1 MWTTCKNRPHRDTTM
16 PHTVQAAVRCLFA
29 TLFLAFSATLC
40 AQETSHV
47 AVLESNGKIATFCVD
62 ISTTKKA
69 DPAQTALHALF
80 QTLLEQGVEGVD
92 DGTPLMKKNSPKW
105 KSNFLKADKPPYMSY
120 VKGIYTEGEPL
131 RNQAEAYESTVLVKV
146 NIEFLLRQMTTY
158 GVR

>member
-1 MWTTCKNRPHRDTTM
+1 MLMTGAKILLE
-16 PHTVQAAVRCLFA
+16 CLR
-29 TLFLAFSATLC
+29 
-40 AQETSHV
+40 
-47 AVLESNGKIATFCVD
+47 
-62 ISTTKKA
+62 
-69 DPAQTALHALF
+69 
-80 QTLLEQGVEGVD
+80 EQGVEGVD